1 MIHTHTSRFVL
12 GLLGLIALVT
22 TAEAQRPNSGLPS
35 GGGGRPSTPSV
46 SRPSVSRP
54 SAPSVSRPSGPSVS
68 RPSAAAV
75 TRTTSPTASRPTY
88 QRPSAP
94 QAPTVQPRYEQPSV
108 PRYEAPSAPRYETP
122 RYEAPRYEAPRYEA
136 PRYEGPRYEAPR
148 YEAPAAPRYD
158 APTGSPYD
166 APSGRSTTYDG
177 GAGPSSRDSGGAR
190 SGSDRAAPAP
200 YGGSRA
206 DAGRTYDGGRGPTGP
221 SGRIEPARIDRSA
234 PTPYQPRV
242 WQPESV
248 VDLSG
253 AVRAPRIGVPSISG
267 SRSGPE
273 GGLANG
279 RLARAGFD
287 AARPA
292 AAVPH
297 PAVSADALRARYGAA
312 TRDSKNSADSDAR
325 TGDSGARTGDET
337 KRTGALSTGRTRS
350 DTATPRTNSRGERRG
365 ERKGDDDAKS
375 GSRGSSANRRVADSA
390 RSVDDLEA
398 TRPLDAGRVN
408 AATRAG
414 HAAGSIAGGIVVG
427 GGSGGYGGG
436 YWDPDASHWNGYG
449 WYWNTCWTGGWWW
462 SWSFGWPYGSCWWSG
477 PSYYNS
483 YWPYGYGYSSWGWC
497 VSPYAYTSV
506 IYVDSDPEVVY
517 VDRPVAAPVA
527 DPNAGAPG
535 AIPKVAPAIKEG
547 LEKSADEALAAGDTA
562 FREGRF
568 SDAVRHYARAVE
580 FSPERGSLWLIL
592 SDALFATGDYHYAAY
607 AFRRSIELDATLLEA
622 LVDKHGWYA
631 NPAEFDRHIA
641 WAEAYLRD
649 HVLDEDARLIL
660 AANYLFAKRFASASD
675 ALESAFGAG
684 LVETPAGRVVLERS
698 RRALGI
704 VPK

>member
-12 GLLGLIALVT
+12 GLLGLFALVT
-22 TAEAQRPNSGLPS
+22 TAEAQRPSAGRPS
-35 GGGGRPSTPSV
+35 GGGGRPSAPSV

-54 SAPSVSRPSGPSVS
+54 SAPSMSRPSAPSVSRPSAPSAS

-75 TRTTSPTASRPTY
+75 TRTSYPSASRPASPTY
-88 QRPSAP
+88 QRGSTP
-94 QAPTVQPRYEQPSV
+94 APTPQPRYEQPSA
-108 PRYEAPSAPRYETP
+108 PRYEAPSARRYEAPSAPRYEQPST
-122 RYEAPRYEAPRYEA
+122 
-136 PRYEGPRYEAPR
+136 PR

-166 APSGRSTTYDG
+166 APAGRSTTYDG
-177 GAGPSSRDSGGAR
+177 GAGPSSRDQGGAR
-190 SGSDRAAPAP
+190 SGSGRSAPTP
-200 YGGSRA
+200 YGGSRD
-206 DAGRTYDGGRGPTGP
+206 DAGRIYDGGRGSTGP
-221 SGRIEPARIDRSA
+221 SGRIEPARIDRDS

-242 WQPESV
+242 WQPDSV

-273 GGLANG
+273 GGLASG

-297 PAVSADALRARYGAA
+297 PEVSADALRARYGAA
-312 TRDSKNSADSDAR
+312 TPDSKRSAED
-325 TGDSGARTGDET
+325 GARAGDEM
-337 KRTGALSTGRTRS
+337 KRPGGLSTGRTRS
-350 DTATPRTNSRGERRG
+350 DAATPTKKDGATTRTNSRGERKG
-365 ERKGDDDAKS
+365 EDEAKR
-375 GSRGSSANRRVADSA
+375 GSRGTGSNRRVADAA
-390 RSVDDLEA
+390 RSVDNLE
-398 TRPLDAGRVN
+398 TISPLDAGRTRT
-408 AATRAG
+408 ATRVG
-414 HAAGSIAGGIVVG
+414 HAAGTVGGGIVVG
-427 GGSGGYGGG
+427 GGSGDYNGNC
-436 YWDPDASHWNGYG
+436 WDPDASHWNGYG
-449 WYWNTCWTGGWWW
+449 WYWNTCWRGSWWW
-462 SWSFGWPYGSCWWSG
+462 SWSFGWPYGSCWWYG
-477 PSYYNS
+477 PSYGNS

-517 VDRPVAAPVA
+517 VERPADAPVA
-527 DPNAGAPG
+527 DPSAGAPVQG
-535 AIPKVAPAIKEG
+535 AVPKVAPEIKEG

-607 AFRRSIELDATLLEA
+607 AFRRSIDLDATLLEM

-631 NPAEFDRHIA
+631 NPSEFDRHIA

-684 LVETPAGRVVLERS
+684 LAETPAGRIVLERA

-704 VPK
+704 APK